1 MQYYTW
7 FVAGFPLSHGHVPRS
22 AETGVSSKVTQA
34 QAYLLLGHLLQSLHQ
49 SPGVRATELRLQLHR
64 QHLPLLFK
72 CLLDYLQEFSSP
84 VKAGVGKLLK
94 LEQEAQCL
102 QQMHLRLEQEPLQQ
116 EKRHRST
123 PGLSRACKANA
134 AIQAEKK
141 PLKTMVETRSSKV
154 SRQTFF
160 QHKACVCSRPKAR
173 SDVGKCMPEH
183 DCTG

>member
-7 FVAGFPLSHGHVPRS
+7 FAAGFPLSHGHVPRS

-34 QAYLLLGHLLQSLHQ
+34 QAYLLLSHLLQSLHQ
-49 SPGVRATELRLQLHR
+49 RPGVRATELRLQLHR

-116 EKRHRST
+116 EKRHMST
-123 PGLSRACKANA
+123 PGLSRARKANT

-154 SRQTFF
+154 SRQTFSNTRP
-160 QHKACVCSRPKAR
+160 ASAVGPRPK
-173 SDVGKCMPEH
+173 VTWVKCIPEH
-183 DCTG
+183 MTA